1 MGNLKNTISP
11 YIHEM
16 IDHEFGLWMENHQ
29 IGLLLI
35 PDRSEKQ
42 NPNTVLKEA
51 IWNISKKKK

>member
-51 IWNISKKKK
+51 I